1 MNLKALC
8 AEAGLVFYDDELVSE
23 NSRKIYRIYVSKE
36 GGVSLDDCARLSEIL
51 SPILD
56 LNPPVNTEY
65 SLEVSSTGLER
76 KLSKLEHF
84 EKSIGELVSIN
95 TTSKEKIQGKLTDV
109 RGEILVLENE
119 GEKLEIN
126 FTEVKKARTFVIWD

>member
-95 TTSKEKIQGKLTDV
+95 TTSKEKIQGKLIDV

>member
-56 LNPPVNTEY
+56 LNPPVTTEY